1 MAAIDLSFKGMGY
14 AVYDLPPVCMKCG
27 AEATVLE
34 KRRFG
39 RPNGQGATVEMP
51 FCFRHVNH
59 YRAQRLIGLAF
70 KVAVPLCFVVTV
82 GSGLGALTSKGNA
95 WVFYT
100 WQLLLAVAIVLMG
113 LYWSLR
119 TGVRLKSISENRIQ
133 FANVSP
139 KFVQAV
145 VEAEAK
151 WLKALERGMGDRWHD
166 RACRNSEEEPRYQRG
181 RKEPHSQVADSEQ
194 DEADL

>member
-1 MAAIDLSFKGMGY
+1 MGT

-27 AEATVLE
+27 ARATVLE

-39 RPNGQGATVEMP
+39 QTNGQGATVEMP

-59 YRAQRLIGLAF
+59 YRVQGLIGLAF

-95 WVFYT
+95 WVFFL
-100 WQLLLAVAIVLMG
+100 QLIASAVAIVLG
-113 LYWSLR
+113 LFWSLR
-119 TGVRLKSISENRIQ
+119 TAVRLKSINENRIQ

-145 VEAEAK
+145 VESEAK
-151 WLKALERGMGDRWHD
+151 WLEALERGMGDRWHD
-166 RACRNSEEEPRYQRG
+166 RAYRNSGEEPGYQRG
-181 RKEPHSQVADSEQ
+181 RREPHSQAADSEQ